1 MNEEMMSPDSTGLTV
16 NESMKSDLL
25 SAAKWVKF
33 LCMMGTIGMILLVLT
48 AVLIFI
54 FSAVQSD
61 VVSDMPFGAFAGFLY
76 LVMAALY
83 IYPIVKG
90 FQFANGTK
98 AACLTGDENELA
110 RGFAG
115 LRSYFRF
122 FGVLIIICMALY
134 VLIIIGVIIVALIA
148 K

>member
-1 MNEEMMSPDSTGLTV
+1 MNEKMMSPDSTGLTV
-16 NESMKSDLL
+16 NERMKFDLL
-25 SAAKWVKF
+25 SAAKWAKF
-33 LCMMGTIGMILLVLT
+33 LCVMM
-48 AVLIFI
+48 IF
-54 FSAVQSD
+54 FSAVLSG
-61 VVSDMPFGAFAGFLY
+61 VAPNMPFGAFVGFLY

-115 LRSYFRF
+115 LRSLLRF
-122 FGVLIIICMALY
+122 IGVLTIICMALY